1 MPNDAKRVDSRDD
14 LLATISPKLIS
25 PGAEPK
31 PRSIGIDMES
41 LAKSERNAEA
51 TAEDDIMKRL
61 DAPVLVVFELPDGS
75 EGEKT
80 FKLGQTVEVLKAF
93 VEDEFEI
100 DMSSSRL
107 YLGDEE
113 MPDPFSLSD
122 FPAVSP
128 RKACVVRVAGD
139 VPERAQKK

>member
-1 MPNDAKRVDSRDD
+1 MPSDAKRVDSRDD
-14 LLATISPKLIS
+14 LLATVSPKLTS

-31 PRSIGIDMES
+31 PRIGIDME
-41 LAKSERNAEA
+41 LLEKAERNAEN
-51 TAEDDIMKRL
+51 TEEDDIIKRL

-75 EGEKT
+75 EGEQT

-100 DMSSSRL
+100 DMRSCRL

-122 FPAVSP
+122 FPQVSP

>member
-1 MPNDAKRVDSRDD
+1 MPDDAKRVDSRDD
-14 LLATISPKLIS
+14 LLATISPKLMS

-31 PRSIGIDMES
+31 PSIGIDME
-41 LAKSERNAEA
+41 LLEKAERNAE
-51 TAEDDIMKRL
+51 TTEEDDIMKRL

-75 EGEKT
+75 EGEQT

-100 DMSSSRL
+100 DMRSCRL

-128 RKACVVRVAGD
+128 RRACVVRVAGD

>member
-1 MPNDAKRVDSRDD
+1 MPDDAKRVDSRDD
-14 LLATISPKLIS
+14 LLATISPKLVS

-31 PRSIGIDMES
+31 PSIGIDME
-41 LAKSERNAEA
+41 LLEKAERNQQE

-75 EGEKT
+75 EGEQT

-100 DMSSSRL
+100 DMGSCRL

-122 FPAVSP
+122 FPQVSP